1 MAAASREETP
11 RAYQLRPVY
20 FRRDAFKSTADCLTA
35 AYSQRLPLEVC
46 Q

>member
-11 RAYQLRPVY
+11 RAYQLRAVY
-20 FRRDAFKSTADCLTA
+20 FRRGAFKNTADCLTA
-35 AYSQRLPLEVC
+35 AYTQRLPLEVC